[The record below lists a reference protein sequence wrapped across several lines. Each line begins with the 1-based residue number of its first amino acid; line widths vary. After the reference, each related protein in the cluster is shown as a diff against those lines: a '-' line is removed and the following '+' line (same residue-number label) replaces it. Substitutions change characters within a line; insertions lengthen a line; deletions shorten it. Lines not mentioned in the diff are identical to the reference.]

1 MAKENMS
8 FLVCCANGAGSSLMM
23 KMTMQ
28 KALDKVG
35 IKPGKIHHCALSEG
49 KTAAA
54 QYDVVFCAQNF
65 TNMFKDAEKKGTIVI
80 GLANVIIGT
89 QLFKRI
95 PFVKATSA
103 VIIGSILY
111 KACVSLALSV
121 VRFQIEVKHFV
132 ISFPVL
138 ASDLKLIT
146 AILFLVILVAGN
158 YRERKGKDS
167 CSN

>member
-1 MAKENMS
+1 MAKENMT

-80 GLANVIIGT
+80 GLRNIMSVQEMEDKMREKGII
-89 QLFKRI
+89 
-95 PFVKATSA
+95 
-103 VIIGSILY
+103 
-111 KACVSLALSV
+111 
-121 VRFQIEVKHFV
+121 E
-132 ISFPVL
+132 
-138 ASDLKLIT
+138 
-146 AILFLVILVAGN
+146 
-158 YRERKGKDS
+158 
-167 CSN
+167 

>member
-28 KALDKVG
+28 KTLDKLG
-35 IKPGKIHHCALSEG
+35 IKPGKVHHCALSEG

-80 GLANVIIGT
+80 GLRNIMS
-89 QLFKRI
+89 QQEMEDKM
-95 PFVKATSA
+95 
-103 VIIGSILY
+103 
-111 KACVSLALSV
+111 
-121 VRFQIEVKHFV
+121 
-132 ISFPVL
+132 
-138 ASDLKLIT
+138 
-146 AILFLVILVAGN
+146 
-158 YRERKGKDS
+158 REKGIVE
-167 CSN
+167 